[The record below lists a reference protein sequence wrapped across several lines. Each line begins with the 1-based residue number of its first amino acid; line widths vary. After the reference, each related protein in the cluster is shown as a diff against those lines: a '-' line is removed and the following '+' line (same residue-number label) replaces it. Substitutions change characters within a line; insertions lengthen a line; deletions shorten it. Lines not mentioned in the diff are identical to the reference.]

1 VNFPG
6 DWSVVYRAEYFALY
20 GTFRTMSTERLTP
33 TSHLVLGLL
42 AREGPSTPY
51 DLERHVRATL
61 GNFWSFPHTLLYSE
75 PPRLA
80 AQGLVTETRE
90 TDGRRR
96 RVFTITPA
104 GTSALGAWLDRPS
117 GAPTELRDL
126 GLLQLFFADLASVEA
141 RLRLA
146 EQQLAIHRAKLLGY
160 EGDEQRERRPGGLG
174 RGQRTV
180 EHWRGETLRMGLLYE
195 GAAVDF
201 WTGVAA
207 NARASAQ
214 RPWGVPVS
222 VDADSGLDSTGA
234 GRATSPR

>member
-1 VNFPG
+1 
-6 DWSVVYRAEYFALY
+6 
-20 GTFRTMSTERLTP
+20 MSTERLTP
-33 TSHLVLGLL
+33 TSYLVLGLL

-61 GNFWSFPHTLLYSE
+61 GNFWSFPHTLLYTE

-96 RVFTITPA
+96 RIFTITPT
-104 GTSALGAWLDRPS
+104 GTSALSAWLDRPS

-126 GLLQLFFADLASVEA
+126 GLLQLFFADLAPAEA

-146 EQQLAIHRAKLLGY
+146 EQQLAIHRAKLLSY
-160 EGDEQRERRPGGLG
+160 QEDERRQQRPGGLG

-201 WTGVAA
+201 WTGVVA
-207 NARASAQ
+207 NARANAQ
-214 RPWGVPVS
+214 RRHGEGGSWG
-222 VDADSGLDSTGA
+222 AA
-234 GRATSPR
+234 GRG